1 MVCQGVYLRL
11 VIRKMGNLS
20 APNYYFGVREL
31 LAQELHLC
39 EIEEAKNE
47 IHNKE

>member
-20 APNYYFGVREL
+20 APNYYFGVSKQLTRG
-31 LAQELHLC
+31 LHLC
-39 EIEEAKNE
+39 EIEKAKNE